1 MKPNFLYR
9 LGQLILAIS
18 LCVLLTQSHALAV
31 TIVLKKP
38 APLNTESL
46 NYLRKASNQDTDQ
59 WKLVVFGF
67 TQCKDVCPMS
77 LANFSMLVAA
87 AEKQNIKLD
96 GTFVTVDPDR
106 DTEKVLSGYTE
117 NFGPNISHLRLQDD
131 ALEKFK
137 STFGVEAVFYT
148 KNAGNKINYQVDHSS
163 TAFLID
169 PNGKIRVLFDALENA
184 ADIEKMLRENQAFF
198 KS

>member
-1 MKPNFLYR
+1 MRHDISFYSCL
-9 LGQLILAIS
+9 LFFTILLVTSIA
-18 LCVLLTQSHALAV
+18 QNQALAV
-31 TIVLKKP
+31 TIVLEKP

-46 NYLRKASNQDTDQ
+46 DYLRKASNNDTDQ

-67 TQCKDVCPMS
+67 TQCKNVCPMS
-77 LANFSMLVAA
+77 LANFSMLVAVA
-87 AEKQNIKLD
+87 AKQNIKLD

-106 DTEKVLSGYTE
+106 DTEQVLTGYIE
-117 NFGPNISHLRLQDD
+117 NFGPNISYLRLQDEP
-131 ALEKFK
+131 LEQFK

-148 KNAGNKINYQVDHSS
+148 KNSGNPINYQVDHSS

-169 PNGKIRVLFDALENA
+169 PYGKIRVLFDALENT
-184 ADIEKMLRENQAFF
+184 ADIEKMLRKNQAFF